1 MIRLSRRI
9 LVTCLFASAA
19 ATTFAHAD
27 VVRLHDGSVVEGQ
40 VTVEGDEVVVVVNGA
55 VTLRLARSDVASIQ
69 RAPTPAEEVDARLAR
84 LAPYDVRGLEDLAEF
99 CRAKGL
105 GEQRE
110 RVMRMVLVADPDHA
124 KARKALGYVREGA
137 GWVLEDVQRA
147 VQGQVRW
154 KGRWVP
160 RAEAERLAR
169 EDRAGEKVAQLVRD
183 MVRGGRTRAHEA
195 TEALRALADLDAEP
209 ALLERLDHRHD
220 EVRLA
225 VVMALATGSARPGSA
240 EAVAAL
246 CRRALGD
253 ALGEIRGPAALAAVK
268 VDQQAAMRAL
278 IDALFAKSGAR
289 RENAAVALGKIGDR
303 EAVPYLIDVLYGV
316 EPRRFREVQEDYLD
330 PGGPSSTLLGR
341 PRRYGLIENA
351 AAAPYR
357 VRRIVE
363 GIRDHYIFNPAA
375 LAALRRVTGADFHYS
390 KNEWYRWWE
399 EQPAEEPA
407 EDGAAPESDADS
419 PDRRRD

>member
-195 TEALRALADLDAEP
+195 TEALRALADLNYLSHRIEQFYMQARITREIIELRN
-209 ALLERLDHRHD
+209 AVLTARLI
-220 EVRLA
+220 VR
-225 VVMALATGSARPGSA
+225 
-240 EAVAAL
+240 AAYSN
-246 CRRALGD
+246 G
-253 ALGEIRGPAALAAVK
+253 ISRGCH
-268 VDQQAAMRAL
+268 
-278 IDALFAKSGAR
+278 
-289 RENAAVALGKIGDR
+289 
-303 EAVPYLIDVLYGV
+303 YV
-316 EPRRFREVQEDYLD
+316 E
-330 PGGPSSTLLGR
+330 
-341 PRRYGLIENA
+341 
-351 AAAPYR
+351 
-357 VRRIVE
+357 
-363 GIRDHYIFNPAA
+363 
-375 LAALRRVTGADFHYS
+375 
-390 KNEWYRWWE
+390 
-399 EQPAEEPA
+399 
-407 EDGAAPESDADS
+407 
-419 PDRRRD
+419 